1 MKKGYRGPFGQPQY
15 EDVSRR
21 SDESAPSA
29 PSAPGQT
36 GTVIAWPD
44 CAYCGRPHPVSAAVA
59 EESPHC
65 RACLHE
71 RTELRTDYVKQKASA
86 AFDLWV
92 KTEGRLWPESRFPF
106 IRGFLAGR
114 AELECAVIEACG
126 HVPGTTIEVVA
137 FLKNHLHSLNCE
149 LDMTKVAF
157 ETWVEADKH
166 DPSE

>member
-1 MKKGYRGPFGQPQY
+1 MRERDK
-15 EDVSRR
+15 DVSRR

-36 GTVIAWPD
+36 G
-44 CAYCGRPHPVSAAVA
+44 
-59 EESPHC
+59 
-65 RACLHE
+65 
-71 RTELRTDYVKQKASA
+71 TDYVKQKASA

-92 KTEGRLWPESRFPF
+92 KTEGRLWTESRFPF

-126 HVPGTTIEVVA
+126 HDPGTTIEVVA
-137 FLKNHLHSLNCE
+137 FLKNHLHSLNAE
-149 LDMTKVAF
+149 LDMTKAAF

-166 DPSE
+166 DSE